1 MNNYDDNTTPEALL
15 DLLHMGTQLRTTE
28 LRIQEALRAK
38 HLITIFKVLISED
51 NADSSEDYS
60 RVEKLLGMDKI
71 LPDQGVE
78 ATSEKKWLKVKK
90 SIVDRNRLRRK
101 RPVNLDFLV
110 NSLLYDKWRYIPEC
124 GEKSDEVCYCDHGV
138 ASYVHHIEVAHIAG
152 KPRP

>member
-71 LPDQGVE
+71 LPHLQVISME
-78 ATSEKKWLKVKK
+78 VIKSWLYFKTIIRITMAKYC
-90 SIVDRNRLRRK
+90 
-101 RPVNLDFLV
+101 LDL
-110 NSLLYDKWRYIPEC
+110 NKYY
-124 GEKSDEVCYCDHGV
+124 Y
-138 ASYVHHIEVAHIAG
+138 
-152 KPRP
+152 